1 VSREPGAVS
10 RKKLLTAYRSLLTNK
25 KETQMEEKL
34 HRFLTDIRVILAGG
48 IILGIVLIWLS
59 G

>member
-1 VSREPGAVS
+1 
-10 RKKLLTAYRSLLTNK
+10 
-25 KETQMEEKL
+25 MEEKL
-34 HRFLTDIRVILAGG
+34 HRFLTDVRVILAGG